1 MVSLSSAIDI
11 NNKQALRFVQIARLR
26 PHHLKFPKLSY
37 IFLFSF
43 IVPWII
49 RGYDEVGTVWGN
61 HMPVFRAIIKRE
73 TNMDTHTTNLTYFE
87 HLLLNRLSKG
97 EVKGKIQE
105 IAHPYRELMAYYRCA
120 MMSME
125 TKFQVLNEELSL
137 QYDRN
142 PIESIKTRLKSP
154 ESLLNKMIEKQL
166 PLTVESIEN
175 NINDVAGVRVICSY
189 VSDIYMLADVLLKQD
204 DIVLVKRKDYIANP
218 KENGYRSLHLI
229 VQIPIFLHDK
239 KRMMKVE
246 VQFRT
251 ISMDCWA
258 SLEHKIRYK
267 KDVHISP
274 EIAEDLRSCAEI
286 CEVLDQKMEAIQN
299 KVRPASL

>member
-1 MVSLSSAIDI
+1 
-11 NNKQALRFVQIARLR
+11 
-26 PHHLKFPKLSY
+26 
-37 IFLFSF
+37 
-43 IVPWII
+43 
-49 RGYDEVGTVWGN
+49 
-61 HMPVFRAIIKRE
+61 
-73 TNMDTHTTNLTYFE
+73 MDTHTTNLTYFE

-97 EVKGKIQE
+97 EVKGKI
-105 IAHPYRELMAYYRCA
+105 RELMAYYRSA

-204 DIVLVKRKDYIANP
+204 DIVLKIILQIQRKTVIA
-218 KENGYRSLHLI
+218 
-229 VQIPIFLHDK
+229 VC
-239 KRMMKVE
+239 
-246 VQFRT
+246 T
-251 ISMDCWA
+251 
-258 SLEHKIRYK
+258 
-267 KDVHISP
+267 
-274 EIAEDLRSCAEI
+274 
-286 CEVLDQKMEAIQN
+286 
-299 KVRPASL
+299 

>member
-1 MVSLSSAIDI
+1 
-11 NNKQALRFVQIARLR
+11 
-26 PHHLKFPKLSY
+26 
-37 IFLFSF
+37 
-43 IVPWII
+43 
-49 RGYDEVGTVWGN
+49 
-61 HMPVFRAIIKRE
+61 
-73 TNMDTHTTNLTYFE
+73 MDTHTTNLTYFE

-105 IAHPYRELMAYYRCA
+105 IAHPYRELMAYYRSA

-229 VQIPIFLHDK
+229 VQIPIFL
-239 KRMMKVE
+239 
-246 VQFRT
+246 Q
-251 ISMDCWA
+251 
-258 SLEHKIRYK
+258 
-267 KDVHISP
+267 

>member
-1 MVSLSSAIDI
+1 MMLLVFGSS
-11 NNKQALRFVQIARLR
+11 
-26 PHHLKFPKLSY
+26 
-37 IFLFSF
+37 
-43 IVPWII
+43 VP
-49 RGYDEVGTVWGN
+49 
-61 HMPVFRAIIKRE
+61 
-73 TNMDTHTTNLTYFE
+73 
-87 HLLLNRLSKG
+87 
-97 EVKGKIQE
+97 
-105 IAHPYRELMAYYRCA
+105 
-120 MMSME
+120 
-125 TKFQVLNEELSL
+125 
-137 QYDRN
+137 
-142 PIESIKTRLKSP
+142 
-154 ESLLNKMIEKQL
+154 
-166 PLTVESIEN
+166 
-175 NINDVAGVRVICSY
+175 
-189 VSDIYMLADVLLKQD
+189 